1 MDNRSLCVGGRGH
14 FVWKGMLCDRLML
27 FVLEDDSGQEI
38 QYMLDAQ
45 AEFMKEVI
53 LMAFRNM
60 LSS

>member
-1 MDNRSLCVGGRGH
+1 MCHMCHRYVSCAVDVTCV
-14 FVWKGMLCDRLML
+14 V
-27 FVLEDDSGQEI
+27 EDDSGQEI

>member
-1 MDNRSLCVGGRGH
+1 MMNPH
-14 FVWKGMLCDRLML
+14 FDDGVL
-27 FVLEDDSGQEI
+27 FVLEDESGQEI

>member
-1 MDNRSLCVGGRGH
+1 MTDDIAQEITLYGRRSCV
-14 FVWKGMLCDRLML
+14 V
-27 FVLEDDSGQEI
+27 EDDSGQEI